1 MWANK
6 ALYGLFRRRLSE
18 RFAAC
23 FVLHVK
29 FPRKIGND
37 TTKLRIE
44 RGIGQIVFTLG
55 QIRLYIAV

>member
-1 MWANK
+1 MK
-6 ALYGLFRRRLSE
+6 GGLFT
-18 RFAAC
+18 AC

-44 RGIGQIVFTLG
+44 RGFGQIVFTLG
-55 QIRLYIAV
+55 PIRLYIAVLAYIGVD